1 MEKHKFSISISGTP
15 AEAKEKATALAVI
28 GAHLTTDTLLALAR
42 VVRDEPHKVDIAKRF
57 LGL

>member
-15 AEAKEKATALAVI
+15 TEAKQKAEALAVI
-28 GAHLTTDTLLALAR
+28 GAHLATDVLIALAR